1 MTFFKT
7 SSWFNAYFKVLMW
20 ITYSI
25 LSDKLVTSLSTFS
38 ISIFQVNMVNDC
50 KGHVIF
56 QDIEPKFWGNTLH
69 HSLNYNYKLPSN
81 SVISSIHLKS
91 FIFVGNFS
99 DISKP

>member
-1 MTFFKT
+1 MILWLFSK
-7 SSWFNAYFKVLMW
+7 FNAYFKVLMW

-50 KGHVIF
+50 KGHAIF
-56 QDIEPKFWGNTLH
+56 QDTEPKFWGNILH

-81 SVISSIHLKS
+81 SVTSSIHLKS